1 MQKRVRAVKK
11 PQPARS
17 RRAREA
23 RRADPILTEI
33 VRNGVMAVTG
43 DMKTN
48 LTRTAYNL
56 IIYEALDFTVGLF
69 TPQGETVSIGLG
81 LPMFTRGMAETVK
94 ASVAHF
100 GIDRLAPGDI
110 LITNDAYITGSHLN
124 HVTLTLPIFHEDRL
138 VGFSCCMAHWLNIG
152 GVLNGLTTDIYSEG
166 LQIPI
171 LKLQSAGRLNQD
183 LIDII
188 MMNVRIPERARGDL
202 RAQMTAVKTGEKG
215 YLELVKR
222 YGREGVLESIEEI
235 LHQSERAARARTL
248 SIPDGVYE
256 AESFMDD
263 DGIDIGR
270 RIPVKVKVI
279 VRGDEMTIDLTECS
293 PQVRGFYNSGPSTGV
308 ACAQVA
314 FKCLTSPTDY
324 PINEGSF
331 RPLKVIVPP
340 GRFVSA
346 VRPAPMR
353 LWMCYPMTV
362 VDTVF
367 KALAPAIPQR
377 TIAGHHAC
385 LILVQ
390 VTGID
395 RRDGRF
401 FIGSVGHTGGGWG
414 AKATEDGMCVTVAMN
429 DGDTHTSPVEM
440 VETKYPFMVD
450 YYRLVPDSGGAGRFR
465 GGLGGERRVV
475 ARQDITISTTIDRAV
490 CAPWGLHGGLDG
502 FPNKVALQLNGE
514 LKDDLPNA
522 KVPQKLLKGG
532 DAVIV
537 RGGGGG
543 GFGPPHER
551 PAQNVQDDVR
561 QGYVSVE
568 AARELYGVALDAQTL
583 EIDQPA
589 TARLRARLASPG
601 RQAA

>member
-1 MQKRVRAVKK
+1 MQQRVKAKAGKKVKRK
-11 PQPARS
+11 
-17 RRAREA
+17 
-23 RRADPILTEI
+23 ADPILTEI

-48 LTRTAYNL
+48 LMRTAYNL

-69 TPQGETVSIGLG
+69 TPKGETVSIGLG

-100 GIDRLAPGDI
+100 GVENLVEGDI

-124 HVTLTLPIFHEDRL
+124 HVTLTQPVFHEKRL

-152 GVLNGLTTDIYSEG
+152 GVLNGNTTDIYSEG

-171 LKLQSAGRLNQD
+171 LKLQSAGVINQD
-183 LIDII
+183 LVDII

-202 RAQMTAVKTGEKG
+202 RAQMTAVRTGERG
-215 YLELVKR
+215 YLDLVRR
-222 YGREGVLESIEEI
+222 YGREEVLSSIEEI
-235 LHQSERAARARTL
+235 LDQSERAARAHTRT
-248 SIPDGVYE
+248 IPDGVYQ

-263 DGIDIGR
+263 DGIDIGKPVPVR
-270 RIPVKVKVI
+270 VKVTVK
-279 VRGDEMTIDLTECS
+279 GDEMTVDLSDCA

-314 FKCLTSPTDY
+314 FKCLTSPGDY

-331 RPLKVIVPP
+331 RALKVIAPP
-340 GRFVSA
+340 GKFVSA

-353 LWMCYPMTV
+353 QWMCYPMTV
-362 VDTVF
+362 VDTIF
-367 KALAPAIPQR
+367 KALAPAIPDR

-385 LILVQ
+385 LILCQ

-440 VETKYPFMVD
+440 IESKYPLMMD
-450 YYRLVPDSGGAGRFR
+450 YYRLVPDSGGAGRYR

-475 ARQDITISTTIDRAV
+475 ARNDVTMSTNIDRAI
-490 CAPWGLHGGLDG
+490 CAPWGLMGGLDG
-502 FPNKVALQLNGE
+502 FPNRVALKLNGK
-514 LKDDLPNA
+514 LNDSLPNA
-522 KVPQKLLKGG
+522 KVPQQLLKKG
-532 DAVIV
+532 DEVMV

-551 PAQNVQDDVR
+551 PAEKVQDDVR
-561 QGYVSVE
+561 QGYVTVK
-568 AARELYGVALDAQTL
+568 AARELYGVALDPETFALDAAQTT
-583 EIDQPA
+583 Q
-589 TARLRARLASPG
+589 LRQQLIR
-601 RQAA
+601 RAA

>member
-1 MQKRVRAVKK
+1 MARPMKARMSKAVQK
-11 PQPARS
+11 
-17 RRAREA
+17 
-23 RRADPILTEI
+23 ADPILTEI
-33 VRNGVMAVTG
+33 VRNGVMAITG
-43 DMKTN
+43 EMKTN
-48 LTRTAYNL
+48 LMRTAYNV

-69 TPQGETVSIGLG
+69 TPKGETVSIGLG

-94 ASVAHF
+94 ASMTHF
-100 GIDRLAPGDI
+100 GSNLEPGDI

-124 HVTLTLPIFHEDRL
+124 HVTLTLPIFVAGEL

-152 GVLNGLTTDIYSEG
+152 GVLNGLTHDIYSEG

-171 LKLQSAGRLNQD
+171 LKLHSAGRINQD
-183 LIDII
+183 LVDII
-188 MMNVRIPERARGDL
+188 LMNVRIPERAKGDL
-202 RAQMTAVKTGEKG
+202 RAQVTAVKTGERG
-215 YLELVKR
+215 FTELVKR
-222 YGREGVLESIEEI
+222 YGREGVRQSIDEI
-235 LHQSERAARARTL
+235 LRQSERAARVHTR
-248 SIPDGVYE
+248 SIPDGEYE

-263 DGIDIGR
+263 DGVDIGR
-270 RIPVKVKVI
+270 RIPVRVKVI
-279 VRGDEMTIDLTECS
+279 VRGDEMTVDLS
-293 PQVRGFYNSGPSTGV
+293 DVAPQVRGFYNSGPSTGV

-340 GRFVSA
+340 GRFISA

-362 VDTVF
+362 VDTIF
-367 KALAPAIPQR
+367 KALAPAIPDR

-390 VTGID
+390 LNGIS

-401 FIGSVGHTGGGWG
+401 FIGSAGHTGGGWG
-414 AKATEDGMCVTVAMN
+414 AKMAEDGICATVAMN

-440 VETKYPFMVD
+440 VESKYPCLMD
-450 YYRLVPDSGGAGRFR
+450 YYRLVPDSGGAGRHR
-465 GGLGGERRVV
+465 GGLGAERSLR
-475 ARQDITISTTIDRAV
+475 ATQEITINTTIDRAV
-490 CAPWGLHGGLDG
+490 CAPWGLEGGLDG
-502 FPNKVALQLNGE
+502 FPNRVMLELGGKLN
-514 LKDDLPNA
+514 DDLPNA
-522 KVPQKLLKGG
+522 KLPSQLLRAQ

-543 GFGPPHER
+543 GFGSPLER
-551 PAQNVQDDVR
+551 PAEIVQDDVR
-561 QGYVSVE
+561 QGYVSLKC
-568 AARELYGVALDAQTL
+568 ARELYGVAIDAQSGELDRMETEQL
-583 EIDQPA
+583 RL
-589 TARLRARLASPG
+589 RLRARAP

>member
-1 MQKRVRAVKK
+1 
-11 PQPARS
+11 
-17 RRAREA
+17 
-23 RRADPILTEI
+23 
-33 VRNGVMAVTG
+33 
-43 DMKTN
+43 
-48 LTRTAYNL
+48 
-56 IIYEALDFTVGLF
+56 
-69 TPQGETVSIGLG
+69 
-81 LPMFTRGMAETVK
+81 
-94 ASVAHF
+94 
-100 GIDRLAPGDI
+100 
-110 LITNDAYITGSHLN
+110 
-124 HVTLTLPIFHEDRL
+124 
-138 VGFSCCMAHWLNIG
+138 MAHWLNIG
-152 GVLNGLTTDIYSEG
+152 GVLNGLTTDISSEG

-171 LKLQSAGRLNQD
+171 LKLQSAGRINQD
-183 LIDII
+183 LVDII
-188 MMNVRIPERARGDL
+188 LMNVRIPERAKGDL
-202 RAQMTAVKTGEKG
+202 RAQITAVKTGEKG
-215 YLELVKR
+215 FLDLVNR
-222 YGREGVLESIEEI
+222 YGREGVLGSIDEI
-235 LHQSERAARARTL
+235 LNQSERAARARAR

-263 DGIDIGR
+263 DGIDIGK

-279 VRGDEMTIDLTECS
+279 VKGDEMSIDLTDCG

-314 FKCLTSPTDY
+314 YKCLTSPSDY

-331 RPLKVIVPP
+331 RALKVIVPP
-340 GRFVSA
+340 GKFVSA

-367 KALAPAIPQR
+367 KALAPAIPER
-377 TIAGHHAC
+377 VIAGHHAC

-414 AKATEDGMCVTVAMN
+414 AKASEDGMCVTVAMN

-450 YYRLVPDSGGAGRFR
+450 YYRLVPDSGGAGRYR
-465 GGLGGERRVV
+465 GGLGGERSVT

-490 CAPWGLHGGLDG
+490 CAPWGLQEGLDG
-502 FPNKVALQLNGE
+502 FPNRVALRLNGE

-522 KVPQKLLKGG
+522 KVPQKVLRKD

-543 GFGPPHER
+543 GFGSPLER
-551 PAQNVQDDVR
+551 PAEIVQEDVR
-561 QGYVSVE
+561 QGYVSVQ
-568 AARELYGVALDAQTL
+568 AARDLYGVVVDPETL
-583 EIDQPA
+583 ELDRTA
-589 TARLRARLASPG
+589 TDLLRARMRAPD
-601 RQAA
+601 RRAA